1 MDDLPPHSTYYN
13 YAYEQENQQTNDN
26 VLEWVLTMT
35 VCLNCELEMLRNL
48 KAFYR
53 EREKKKEEKE
63 EEAKT
68 INDLLLTVDAVI
80 CSRNFRSKMKLNL

>member
-1 MDDLPPHSTYYN
+1 MDDLSPHSTYYN

-35 VCLNCELEMLRNL
+35 VCLNYELQMLRNL

-53 EREKKKEEKE
+53 EREKEKKQQKK
-63 EEAKT
+63 AKT